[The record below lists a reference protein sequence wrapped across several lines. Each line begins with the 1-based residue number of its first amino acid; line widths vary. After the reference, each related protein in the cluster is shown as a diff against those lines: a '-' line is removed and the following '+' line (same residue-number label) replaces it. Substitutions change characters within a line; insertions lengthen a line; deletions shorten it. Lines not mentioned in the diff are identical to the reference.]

1 MNRMKMIAK
10 NPAAPTAA
18 FVKAP
23 EIDVATVRA
32 ANEMPMTRSTRAA
45 SGELILDVT
54 PNLFSPASSDGLM
67 IHSESI
73 SYIIFGMGNL
83 WIGKLYKQLQYRKYS
98 DYSWIINL
106 VAV

>member
-1 MNRMKMIAK
+1 MGNLSWIVGKLVFTTCPWGHYGYFPPTILTMNRMKMIAK

-23 EIDVATVRA
+23 EMDTATVRA

-54 PNLFSPASSDGLM
+54 PNVFFTVLLRRVDVS
-67 IHSESI
+67 
-73 SYIIFGMGNL
+73 
-83 WIGKLYKQLQYRKYS
+83 
-98 DYSWIINL
+98 
-106 VAV
+106 

>member
-1 MNRMKMIAK
+1 MPRGAYGYFPPTIFTMKRIKIIAK

-23 EIDVATVRA
+23 EMDTATVRA

-54 PNLFSPASSDGLM
+54 PIVYFHQPVLHVDVELGYP
-67 IHSESI
+67 
-73 SYIIFGMGNL
+73 
-83 WIGKLYKQLQYRKYS
+83 
-98 DYSWIINL
+98 
-106 VAV
+106 